1 MKFIFFVFLFW
12 RLFDLLIIYFASYFI
27 PYLGFFPYKEILNSF
42 HLPQLITKLAN
53 FDGVHYLLIAKNG
66 YSQFEQAFFPL
77 YPLLIRWLSPIFFNN
92 LLLTALMI
100 SNFSFLLG
108 IYFFIQYLKLEKIN
122 QYYLVILFLIL
133 FPTSFFFGTVYTE
146 GLFLLFCVLTLFFL
160 KRKQFFLAAICS
172 FFTSLTRL
180 IGVFLIVPIFFN
192 LIKNKKLKPVSYL
205 VLLSPLIGL
214 FIYAFYL
221 WQTTGDPFFFVNSQ
235 PAFGA
240 NRSAQIIFLP
250 QVYWRYLKI
259 FLTANF
265 NFQYFISLAEFSLFN
280 FVLIVLILDLRKRYL
295 EKNFSLFGLNIFS
308 LINLIIPSLTG
319 TFSSIPRYILL
330 SLSFFIYLGE
340 IKNRLKLIIIGLTFL
355 LFHIIFLSFF
365 IQGYFIA

>member
-1 MKFIFFVFLFW
+1 MKFIFFVFVTWLF
-12 RLFDLLIIYFASYFI
+12 FDYLIIYFASYLI

-77 YPLLIRWLSPIFFNN
+77 YPLLIRWLSPMFNDN
-92 LLLTALMI
+92 LLITALMI
-100 SNFSFLLG
+100 ANFSFLLG
-108 IYFFIQYLKLEKIN
+108 LYLFIQYLKLEKIN
-122 QYYLVILFLIL
+122 QYRLVVLLLLF
-133 FPTSFFFGTVYTE
+133 FPTSFFFGAVYTE
-146 GLFLLFCVLTLFFL
+146 GLFFLLSILTLFFL

-172 FFTSLTRL
+172 FFASLTRL
-180 IGVFLIVPIFFN
+180 IGVFLILPIFFN
-192 LIKNKKLKPVSYL
+192 LIKNKQLKPASYL
-205 VLLSPLIGL
+205 VLLSPLMGL
-214 FIYAFYL
+214 VIYAFYL
-221 WQTTGDPFFFVNSQ
+221 WQTTGDPLFFVNSQ

-240 NRSAQIIFLP
+240 NRSTGIIFLP

-265 NFQYFISLAEFSLFN
+265 NFQYFIALVEFIFFN
-280 FVLIVLILDLRKRYL
+280 FVLLILILDLRKRYWK
-295 EKNFSLFGLNIFS
+295 KNLSLVGLSIFS
-308 LINLIIPSLTG
+308 LINLILPSLTG

-340 IKNRLKLIIIGLTFL
+340 IKNQLKLIIIGLTFL
-355 LFHIIFLSFF
+355 LLHIIFLSFF
-365 IQGYFIA
+365 SQGYFIA